1 VLTLADMTPAKSNV
15 PNDPE
20 VLSPGEVCRLL
31 HISRSTLPA
40 WRDTGQLRGT
50 QTPGGHWRYFAD
62 SPAVVHMREAAK
74 LRPEHVVPVG
84 QLTLDG
90 DQ

>member
-1 VLTLADMTPAKSNV
+1 MTPAKSNE
-15 PNDPE
+15 PNESD
-20 VLSPGEVCRLL
+20 VMSPGEVCKLL

-40 WRDTGQLRGT
+40 WRATGQLRGH

-62 SPAVVHMREAAK
+62 SPAVVHMRDAARQ
-74 LRPEHVVPVG
+74 RPADVLPVG

>member
-1 VLTLADMTPAKSNV
+1 MTPAKSNV

-20 VLSPGEVCRLL
+20 KLSAGEVCRLL
-31 HISRSTLPA
+31 HVSRSTLPA
-40 WRDTGQLRGT
+40 WRSSGQLRGT

-62 SPAVVHMREAAK
+62 SPAIVHMRDAQTRRAAD
-74 LRPEHVVPVG
+74 VVPVG